1 MSSHQV
7 QGLLASYC
15 FPSYCR
21 LRIVSTNIRLLKRK
35 FVSTRC
41 TNMVPR
47 DHFSKLAKFHGLI
60 YQCDTGINIRIR
72 P

>member
-35 FVSTRC
+35 FVSSFPQSVQTR
-41 TNMVPR
+41 
-47 DHFSKLAKFHGLI
+47 
-60 YQCDTGINIRIR
+60 YQGIIFLNL
-72 P
+72 PNFMD